1 MATRKIKLTKQRTHQ
16 VQRDRDAQ
24 RLRIV
29 ASDGTGIDEHLFR
42 YRMLPLD
49 PSGSSLIGQ
58 FDGIC
63 SPDDLDSIPEEE
75 ASVGADPA
83 WFRLN
88 YVDLIVRAPLTADEL
103 WEAILDDI
111 TILKDSL
118 DNRGDLS
125 ESSSYSID
133 SAFLS
138 EGADEVAFSSSSS
151 LFSESLG
158 AEISTREVV
167 LIFNAI
173 VETADGFNI
182 RAVANSA
189 TGLSKNLFRY
199 IRHPLNPNDADRQDR
214 FDGVC
219 SPADIEDFPEN
230 APFGYI
236 DPKFFRL
243 NYVDLVLETLEE
255 AETFRAELIDEVEQL
270 KSSYDR
276 IDTFDEVTV
285 YWLGDT

>member
-16 VQRDRDAQ
+16 VRTDRDAQ
-24 RLRIV
+24 RLRVV
-29 ASDGTGIDEHLFR
+29 ASDGTNIDEHLFR

-49 PSGSSLIGQ
+49 PSGSSLIAQ

-63 SPDDLDSIPEEE
+63 SPDDLDNLPEDE

-83 WFRLN
+83 WFRLD
-88 YVDLIVRAPLTADEL
+88 YVDLVVRAPETADEL
-103 WEAILDDI
+103 WDAIISDI
-111 TILKDSL
+111 TILKNSL

-125 ESSSYSID
+125 ESSSYSIN
-133 SAFLS
+133 
-138 EGADEVAFSSSSS
+138 ADFSLGSDELGFSSSSS

-158 AEISTREVV
+158 TEITTREVV
-167 LIFNAI
+167 LVFNAI

-182 RAVANSA
+182 RAAVNSA
-189 TGLSKNLFRY
+189 SGISKNLFRY
-199 IRHPLNPNDADRQDR
+199 VRHPLNPNDADRQDK
-214 FDGVC
+214 FNGVC
-219 SPADIEDFPEN
+219 SPADIEDFPET

-243 NYVDLVLETLEE
+243 SYVDLVLETLEE
-255 AETFRAELIDEVEQL
+255 AQKFREELIDEIEQL
-270 KSSYDR
+270 KNSYDR

-285 YWLGDT
+285 YWIGDV